1 MSERAWKRGAI
12 ICGVIIVLL
21 AIVGQTAGGAN
32 SNDSS
37 KRNNSKTATPG
48 DEVSLT
54 AKQKDKL
61 KQNLTVRKGDILPKQ
76 AKCVNDVFLRNSLA
90 PVQNGDPAARQWS
103 DAMSTPFGT
112 EDPNLMAFSLLIEHC
127 GNPTELD
134 NTIQGLSSQTIDGIN
149 IGANNPWMGEFE
161 RKAND
166 VGLRRA
172 YLTKKTGDED
182 GVYVTAD
189 YQLYAAMTNTLLL
202 NFQRLP
208 QTAKLAS
215 VSNWHQSPKSQQP
228 GELPRAALNGQQEDH
243 PVLVFQYTVKAGC
256 PLVQFGFNV
265 KDKRFENLPVPM
277 CAPPP
282 APAPAPQ
289 PTPTQPGGGTS
300 PTTKPHKP
308 PPTTRPTTPPTT
320 RPPKCPSGKCT
331 PPKTLA
337 PPPTTAPPSG
347 GTSPTTSGGGN
358 SGPGAPPN
366 GGTTP
371 PTTAPPVTDSTPTTT
386 PPTTRAEY

>member
-1 MSERAWKRGAI
+1 MRERHWHLGAI
-12 ICGVIIVLL
+12 ISGVIL
-21 AIVGQTAGGAN
+21 AVCIIVGLAWPGGADT
-32 SNDSS
+32 ND
-37 KRNNSKTATPG
+37 NSKTATPG
-48 DEVSLT
+48 DKVSLT

-76 AKCVNDVFLRNSLA
+76 AKCVNDVFIRNSLA
-90 PVQNGDPAARQWS
+90 PVQYGDPAARQWS
-103 DAMSTPFGT
+103 NAMSTPFGT

-161 RKAND
+161 QKAND

-172 YLTKKTGDED
+172 YLTKKSGDD
-182 GVYVTAD
+182 GIYVTAD

-215 VSNWHQSPKSQQP
+215 VSNWKQDPKSQQP
-228 GELPRAALNGQQEDH
+228 GELPRAVLSGQQEDL

-256 PLVQFGFNV
+256 PLVQFGYNV
-265 KDKRFENLPVPM
+265 LDKRFENLPVPM

-331 PPKTLA
+331 PPTTLA

-386 PPTTRAEY
+386 PPTTRVEY